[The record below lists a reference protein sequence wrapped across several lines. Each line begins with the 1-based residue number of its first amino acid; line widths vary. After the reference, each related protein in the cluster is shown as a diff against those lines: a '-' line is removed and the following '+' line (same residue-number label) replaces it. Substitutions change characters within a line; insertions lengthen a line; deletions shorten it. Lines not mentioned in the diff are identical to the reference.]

1 MTEESWLRNAT
12 PAFRLMVAT
21 SWLAPDAW
29 RGCQE
34 QAIQEAFE
42 AGPDWTEYLRWVD
55 RHRTPALSW
64 AALKRTAG
72 IELPENAKREL
83 QKRSDASRMKAMGHA
98 HQLALVLRA
107 FNRAG
112 IPVMPLKGPVLS
124 SDLYGDIG
132 LRHSI
137 DLDVEIAQK
146 DMLPSRA
153 RLKDLGYVLESTY
166 FSMTPRQEKRFL
178 LREYHLGFVPSQ
190 GGTLLEVH
198 WRNQWD
204 SSEQTESQWN
214 RSIPSVWQGCSYRA
228 MNLIDQVL
236 LLCSHGGEHA
246 WCRAKWL
253 GDLARIY
260 TDRIVDWEA
269 VLSEAQRFD
278 QQRPLLAALR
288 LLKMLYGLPVP
299 NLPESAWKGLHAF
312 LIQEPLRHLAI
323 IEEPKVRSTG
333 AKLRDG
339 IHKSRYDRHLWT
351 NTTWRQSVAE
361 LAYHREDFRTLPLP
375 DSLFWAYAPL
385 RPVLWAWRKIWP
397 GKLAEKS

>member
-1 MTEESWLRNAT
+1 MPEDAWLRGT
-12 PAFRLMVAT
+12 SPAFRLMIAT
-21 SWLAPDAW
+21 SWLATDEW
-29 RGCQE
+29 RESQE
-34 QAIQEAFE
+34 QAIREAFE

-64 AALKRTAG
+64 TVIKRVSG
-72 IELPENAKREL
+72 IELPEDAKREL
-83 QKRSDASRMKAMGHA
+83 QKRSDASRIKAMRHA

-107 FNRAG
+107 FNRAE
-112 IPVMPLKGPVLS
+112 IPVMTLKGPVLS

-137 DLDVEIAQK
+137 DLDVEVALK
-146 DMLPSRA
+146 DMPKARA
-153 RLKDLGYVLESTY
+153 CLKDLGYVLESTY

-190 GGTLLEVH
+190 GGALLELH

-204 SSEQTESQWN
+204 TPEQTEAQWS

-260 TDRIVDWEA
+260 TDRNVDWEA
-269 VLSEAQRFD
+269 VLEEARKFD
-278 QQRPLLAALR
+278 QQRPLLAGMR
-288 LLKMLYGLPVP
+288 LLKILYGFPLPK
-299 NLPESAWKGLHAF
+299 LPDSAWKGLPAF
-312 LIQEPLRHLAI
+312 LLEEPLRHLII
-323 IEEPKVRSTG
+323 IEEPKARGTVAR
-333 AKLRDG
+333 LRDG
-339 IHKSRYDRHLWT
+339 IHKSRYDRHLWA
-351 NTTWRQSVAE
+351 NTTWRQSLAE
-361 LAYHREDFRTLPLP
+361 LAYHREDFRALPLP

-385 RPVLWAWRKIWP
+385 RPILWALRKVWP
-397 GKLAEKS
+397 GKQAEKS

>member
-1 MTEESWLRNAT
+1 MRKDSWLQGTT
-12 PAFRLMVAT
+12 PAFRLMIAT

-29 RGCQE
+29 RDTQE
-34 QAIQEAFE
+34 HAIREAFE
-42 AGPDWTEYLRWVD
+42 AGPNWEEYLRWVD

-64 AALKRTAG
+64 AALKRVPG
-72 IELPENAKREL
+72 LELPVHAKREL
-83 QKRSDASRMKAMGHA
+83 QKRSDASRMKAVRHA
-98 HQLALVLRA
+98 HQLALALQA
-107 FNRAG
+107 LNRDG
-112 IPVMPLKGPVLS
+112 IPAMPLKGPVLS

-137 DLDVEIAQK
+137 DIDVEIALK
-146 DMLPSRA
+146 DMTKARA
-153 RLKDLGYVLESTY
+153 CLKDLGYILESTY
-166 FSMTPRQEKRFL
+166 FSMTSRQEERFL

-190 GGTLLEVH
+190 GGALLEVH

-204 SSEQTESQWN
+204 TPEQTAAQWS

-260 TDRIVDWEA
+260 TDGNVDWEA
-269 VLSEAQRFD
+269 ALEEAREFD
-278 QQRPLLAALR
+278 QQRPLLAGLR
-288 LLKMLYGLPVP
+288 LLKILYGFPLPK
-299 NLPESAWKGLHAF
+299 LPPSAWKGVHGF
-312 LIQEPLRHLAI
+312 LIEEPLRHLMI
-323 IEEPKVRSTG
+323 VEEPKARSTV

-351 NTTWRQSVAE
+351 TTTWRQTLAE

-375 DSLFWAYAPL
+375 DSLFWAYTPL
-385 RPVLWAWRKIWP
+385 RPILWAWRKVWP
-397 GKLAEKS
+397 GKVVEKL